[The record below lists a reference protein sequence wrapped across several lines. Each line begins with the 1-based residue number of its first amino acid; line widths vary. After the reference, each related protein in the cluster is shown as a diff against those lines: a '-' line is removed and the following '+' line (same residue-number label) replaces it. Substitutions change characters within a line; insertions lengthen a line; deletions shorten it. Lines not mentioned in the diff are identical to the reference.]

1 MGLKSSFSQ
10 NVMKVDGKKV
20 HLSKNTYLLS
30 DVSSSF
36 PKWIQEHDSFNK
48 KDFGVVI
55 FVKKGEQAELQ
66 IDYSKLSS
74 PFKKFIF
81 LEEDSS
87 LFLFENT
94 KSSDL
99 NVETHIF
106 VSNRAKLYKLLC
118 NPHKESTFKTEC
130 FLQEESR
137 FFSFDFNMNSTHQ
150 STKVKGVKDQH
161 KTLLQGL
168 NILYEKQQAQQSFE
182 THHQGEAGYG
192 RQRFYNIL
200 GGRSRSQI
208 KSKVIID
215 APQTDSH
222 QMLKNLILNPYAQA
236 QNKPELEVS
245 NDQVKATHGSTIGQP
260 NPLEIFYMN
269 TRGVSKQ
276 RALEFLVQGWVVSAF
291 NVNSEDEEISSDS
304 IDKFLKQAQP
314 IYPFV
319 QQYIRE
325 TLAKP

>member
-30 DVSSSF
+30 DVSSSS
-36 PKWIQEHDSFNK
+36 PKWIQEHDSLNK

-55 FVKKGEQAELQ
+55 FLPKGEKAELQ
-66 IDYSKLSS
+66 MDYSKLSS

-87 LFLFENT
+87 LFLFENI
-94 KSSDL
+94 KSSHL
-99 NVETHIF
+99 NIETHIF
-106 VSNRAKLYKLLC
+106 VSDRAKLYKLLC
-118 NPHKESTFKTEC
+118 SPFEEASLKTKC
-130 FLQEESR
+130 SLQEESQ
-137 FFSFDFNMNSTHQ
+137 FLSFDFNMHSTHQ
-150 STKVKGVKDQH
+150 STQVDGVMSKH

-168 NILYEKQQAQQSFE
+168 NILHEKQQVNQSVQ
-182 THHQGEAGYG
+182 THHQGEGGYG

-269 TRGVSKQ
+269 TRGVSKEK
-276 RALEFLVQGWVVSAF
+276 ALEFLVQGWVTSAF
-291 NVNSEDEEISSDS
+291 NVNEDEEIISDS
-304 IDKFLKQAQP
+304 TQQFLKQTKP

-319 QQYIRE
+319 QQCIQDI
-325 TLAKP
+325 LH